1 MRLTPS
7 RAVIIALFLAV
18 PLAGYAIAQDQSAP
32 SSSDMAASSSVS
44 AEASSSAE
52 APSSDMSSS
61 TEAPSSDMSS
71 SAASASADASSS
83 MAPAS
88 TDASSSAAPA
98 SDQPSS
104 AEPASGAPS
113 SAPAS
118 DQPVDTSASKP
129 DDKHPRSTDEI
140 YKDLNFFGEVFDRIR
155 AEYVDPPDEQAL
167 IRAAIQG
174 MLSSLDP
181 HSGYLDPSAF
191 DDMQQDTSGQF
202 GGLGIEVTMEDGVV
216 KVVSPIDDSPAA
228 KAGILAN
235 DYVVELDGKSVQGMS
250 LDDAVA
256 AMKGPI
262 GTKIKLTVVRV
273 GVKDPLY
280 FELTRD
286 TIAQSVVK
294 WSMEGDVPVI
304 RLARFTEQAFPG
316 IQKAITEIYQQ
327 TKGADP
333 KGIVLDLRNNPG
345 GLVDQAVSISDAF
358 LKQGIIV
365 LTRGRTDDESSRY
378 DAKPDELDAKLA
390 NVPLIVLVN
399 GGTASAAEIVS
410 GALQDHKRATIL
422 GTRSFGKGTVQSIIR
437 LGDNG
442 GIRLTTA
449 RYYTPN
455 NRSIQ
460 ASGIQPDITI
470 TEDVPDEFKGRDEI
484 LGEAGLSGQIGGG
497 TQQQATTGS
506 SVYVPPD
513 KKDDTQLQYAIKLI
527 DGSEANAAYP
537 PKAEG

>member
-1 MRLTPS
+1 MPGDAST
-7 RAVIIALFLAV
+7 
-18 PLAGYAIAQDQSAP
+18 SA
-32 SSSDMAASSSVS
+32 
-44 AEASSSAE
+44 
-52 APSSDMSSS
+52 APSSD
-61 TEAPSSDMSS
+61 
-71 SAASASADASSS
+71 ASSS
-83 MAPAS
+83 P
-88 TDASSSAAPA
+88 APA

-104 AEPASGAPS
+104 TEPS

-118 DQPVDTSASKP
+118 QQPVDASASKP
-129 DDKHPRSTDEI
+129 DDKHPRSTEEI

-167 IRAAIQG
+167 IRAAING
-174 MLSSLDP
+174 MLTSLDP

-235 DYVVELDGKSVQGMS
+235 DYVVELDGKSVQGMT

-256 AMKGPI
+256 AMKGPL
-262 GTKIKLTVVRV
+262 GTKIKLTVVRE

-286 TIAQSVVK
+286 TIAESVVK

-316 IQKAITEIYQQ
+316 IQKAVDEIYQQ

-345 GLVDQAVSISDAF
+345 GLVDQAVDVADAW
-358 LKQGIIV
+358 LKEGAVV
-365 LTRGRTDDESSRY
+365 LTRGRTDAESTRY
-378 DAKPDELDAKLA
+378 DAKPDDLDAKLA
-390 NVPLIVLVN
+390 SVPLVVLIN
-399 GGTASAAEIVS
+399 GGSASAAEIVA
-410 GALQDHKRATIL
+410 GALQDHKRATLI
-422 GTRSFGKGTVQSIIR
+422 GTRSFGKGSVQSIIHM
-437 LGDNG
+437 GDEG

-460 ASGIQPDITI
+460 AAGIQPDITI
-470 TEDVPDEFKGRDEI
+470 TEDVPADLKGHDEI
-484 LGEAGLSGQIGGG
+484 LGEAGLNGQIGGG
-497 TQQQATTGS
+497 TQPVATTGS
-506 SVYVPPD
+506 SVYVPDD
-513 KKDDTQLQYAIKLI
+513 KTKDTQLQYAIKLI
-527 DGSEANAAYP
+527 DGTETNAAYP
-537 PKAEG
+537 PKADG